1 MTSSNSKA
9 NKGASRSVANPNS
22 SGNKGFWVALS
33 ALVLIGALVIG
44 LIVYNGRSAQADR
57 IAEKVQPVEGV
68 SMELTDNIITLS
80 AAPAEGEEANTKEAK
95 EAGIYEDLACHY
107 CAELAKA
114 TDDDMLAKIKA
125 GDLKVNI
132 HPLTFLDGTA
142 ERYSPN
148 RSTHSL
154 AALLALADKGE
165 VEAYWNLRKI
175 LLEQQDTLYT
185 GTDDNKLADLAREVG
200 ASKGAVEAI
209 RNGEYLERA
218 KEIGD
223 ANQEDLVDKTGQL
236 SSPRVLVDGKDVD
249 SDPLENWITDLF
261 S

>member
-1 MTSSNSKA
+1 M
-9 NKGASRSVANPNS
+9 
-22 SGNKGFWVALS
+22 ALS

-44 LIVYNGRSAQADR
+44 LIVYNGRGAQADR

-80 AAPAEGEEANTKEAK
+80 AAPAEGEEANTKEA
-95 EAGIYEDLACHY
+95 GIYEDLACHY

-114 TDDDMLAKIKA
+114 TDDEMLEKIKA